1 MRRVRRQDAPA
12 LAQARS
18 GLCSGHRPVPR
29 LHPHHAAAPAA
40 RLAPQLLKGGRTR
53 CSSFPAP
60 CIRQFGTYY
69 LQSALVPEE
78 TLWHARFFSL
88 RPPPQSYTLR
98 SKLGEERLLPLVR
111 VSARRL
117 CRAFDAASLLSGW
130 LTCALRRE
138 RERLAPRLR
147 VGFKRAQKK
156 LYPRGGGACPRAPR
170 TAEPA
175 TTGRARASGCVRRR
189 IEPCLCEAALLP
201 ARSKPG
207 PAPAARARA

>member
-1 MRRVRRQDAPA
+1 MSLTAFFLPLDVAKRALWGTLFPRRR
-12 LAQARS
+12 
-18 GLCSGHRPVPR
+18 
-29 LHPHHAAAPAA
+29 
-40 RLAPQLLKGGRTR
+40 
-53 CSSFPAP
+53 
-60 CIRQFGTYY
+60 FGTRGF
-69 LQSALVPEE
+69 LASA
-78 TLWHARFFSL
+78 
-88 RPPPQSYTLR
+88 PPPQSYTLR
-98 SKLGEERLLPLVR
+98 VSSARRRLLPLVR

-130 LTCALRRE
+130 LRCALRRE

-156 LYPRGGGACPRAPR
+156 PYRALPEGGGACPRAPR